1 MDQKAIEQAVTQ
13 LLTAI
18 GDNPQRPGLRETP
31 QRVAKMFT
39 EIASSLG
46 HQPEDLAN
54 YKVFHVDD
62 SPRMVMVEHIP
73 FYSLCEHHLL
83 PFFGEANVAY
93 VPRNGRVIGLSKIP
107 RLVDF
112 AARRPGMQ
120 ERVTTDI
127 VTELQRLLN
136 PRGIAVTIT
145 ARHLCMEMRGIN
157 KRGQDTYT
165 SRFTGVFNSDE
176 GLRREFLMKSEH
188 GKTNL

>member
-1 MDQKAIEQAVTQ
+1 MDEKAIEEAVTQ
-13 LLTAI
+13 LLVAI
-18 GDNPQRPGLRETP
+18 GDDPKRPGLVETP
-31 QRVAKMFT
+31 QRVAKMYT

-93 VPRNGRVIGLSKIP
+93 VPRDGQVIGLSKIP

-112 AARRPGMQ
+112 ASHRPGMQ
-120 ERVTTDI
+120 ERVTTEI
-127 VTELQRLLN
+127 ASELQRLLN

-145 ARHLCMEMRGIN
+145 ARHMCMEMRGIN

-165 SRFTGVFNSDE
+165 SHFTGEFKTDDA
-176 GLRREFLMKSEH
+176 LRNEFLMKSEH
-188 GKTNL
+188 GQANL

>member
-1 MDQKAIEQAVTQ
+1 MDQKAVEQAVKQ
-13 LLTAI
+13 LLIAI
-18 GDNPQRPGLRETP
+18 GDDPQRPGLVETP
-31 QRVAKMFT
+31 QRVAKMYG

-46 HQPEDLAN
+46 RQPEDVTN
-54 YKVFHVDD
+54 YKVFQVEDT
-62 SPRMVMVEHIP
+62 PRMVIVEHIP

-93 VPRNGRVIGLSKIP
+93 VPRDGKVIGLSKIP

-127 VTELQRLLN
+127 VKELQRLLN

-165 SRFTGVFNSDE
+165 SRFTGLFNDDD

-188 GKTNL
+188 GQVNL

>member
-1 MDQKAIEQAVTQ
+1 MDKQAVEKAVKQ
-13 LLTAI
+13 LLIAI
-18 GDNPQRPGLRETP
+18 GDDPDRPGLAETP
-31 QRVAKMFT
+31 QRVARMYG
-39 EIASSLG
+39 EITSSLG
-46 HQPEDLAN
+46 RQPEELAD
-54 YKVFHVDD
+54 YKVFQVDD

-93 VPRNGRVIGLSKIP
+93 VPRDGRVIGLSKIP

-112 AARRPGMQ
+112 AAHRPGMQ

-127 VTELQRLLN
+127 VSELQRLLN
-136 PRGIAVTIT
+136 PQGVAVTIT

-165 SRFTGVFNSDE
+165 SRFTGVFDE
-176 GLRREFLMKSEH
+176 DNELRREFLMKSEH
-188 GKTNL
+188 GEIKL

>member
-1 MDQKAIEQAVTQ
+1 MDQKAVEQAVKQ
-13 LLTAI
+13 LLIAI
-18 GDNPQRPGLRETP
+18 GDDPQRPGLVETP
-31 QRVAKMFT
+31 QRVAKMYG

-46 HQPEDLAN
+46 RQPEDVTN
-54 YKVFHVDD
+54 YKVFQVEDT
-62 SPRMVMVEHIP
+62 PRMVMVEHIP

-93 VPRNGRVIGLSKIP
+93 VPRDGKVIGLSKIP

-127 VTELQRLLN
+127 VKELQRLLN

-165 SRFTGVFNSDE
+165 SRFTGLFNDDD

-188 GKTNL
+188 GQVNL

>member
-1 MDQKAIEQAVTQ
+1 MDQKAVEQAVKQ
-13 LLTAI
+13 LLLAI
-18 GDNPQRPGLRETP
+18 GDDPQRPGLVETP
-31 QRVAKMFT
+31 QRVAKMYA
-39 EIASSLG
+39 ELSSSIG
-46 HQPEDLAN
+46 HRPEDVAN

-62 SPRMVMVEHIP
+62 VPRMVSVEHIP

-93 VPRNGRVIGLSKIP
+93 VPRDGRVIGLSKIP

-112 AARRPGMQ
+112 AAKRPGMQ

-127 VTELQRLLN
+127 VNELQRLLT

-165 SRFTGVFNSDE
+165 SRFTGVFETDDA
-176 GLRREFLMKSEH
+176 LRREFLMKNEH
-188 GKTNL
+188 GPINL

>member
-1 MDQKAIEQAVTQ
+1 MDQKAVEQAVKQ
-13 LLTAI
+13 LLIAI
-18 GDNPQRPGLRETP
+18 GDDPQRPGLVETP
-31 QRVAKMFT
+31 QRVAKMYG

-46 HQPEDLAN
+46 RQPEDVTN
-54 YKVFHVDD
+54 YKVFQVEDT
-62 SPRMVMVEHIP
+62 PRMVIVEHIP

-83 PFFGEANVAY
+83 PFFGEANVSY
-93 VPRNGRVIGLSKIP
+93 VPRDGKVIGLSKIP

-127 VTELQRLLN
+127 VKELQRLLN

-165 SRFTGVFNSDE
+165 SRFTGLFNDDD

-188 GKTNL
+188 GQVNL